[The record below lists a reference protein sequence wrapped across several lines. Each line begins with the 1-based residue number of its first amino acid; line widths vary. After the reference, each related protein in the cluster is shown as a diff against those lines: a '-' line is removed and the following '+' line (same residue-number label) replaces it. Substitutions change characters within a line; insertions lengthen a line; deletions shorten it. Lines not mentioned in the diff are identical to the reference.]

1 MARRQSLPS
10 AKQILR
16 RSPTAKALALPIY
29 RQRIV
34 KSKKIYSRKGRR
46 IKHV

>member
-1 MARRQSLPS
+1 MTKPKKRS
-10 AKQILR
+10 AA
-16 RSPTAKALALPIY
+16 AKALALPIY

-46 IKHV
+46 KLEPR